1 MDLIWRTGKCYFL
14 PLSFLISFMFLPTII
29 FSITTCLFT
38 FFRWCQFDAVMAFFI
53 LLSVILQTFEI
64 LEVIH
69 KNHHWTMLRSPRPLI
84 MIRMIRVFLKFPIS
98 KSRINQIF
106 KRSSHQIYN
115 VTIFF
120 LFFMTFYGLWG
131 VQFFGDLNFH
141 CVRKGVTA
149 DKVTLN
155 DLTIPDSYCNPH
167 GDSGGH
173 R

>member
-1 MDLIWRTGKCYFL
+1 
-14 PLSFLISFMFLPTII
+14 MFLPTII

-53 LLSVILQTFEI
+53 LISVILQTFEI